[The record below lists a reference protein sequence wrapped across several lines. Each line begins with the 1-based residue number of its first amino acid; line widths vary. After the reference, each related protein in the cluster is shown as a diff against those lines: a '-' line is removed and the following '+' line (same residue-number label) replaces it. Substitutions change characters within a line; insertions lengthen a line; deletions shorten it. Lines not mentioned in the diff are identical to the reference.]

1 MPLSLIKCS
10 NCLHVNRIHL
20 CFVFLAIIS
29 FDLKA
34 QSNIIELWVGE
45 SWEMQ
50 SPSNNYYAIWNVNW
64 ETDLPNYINL
74 NWENEQS
81 CIITPTKYFSGTA
94 HVTLTYNYKL
104 TQYGSTR
111 FHSLTRNIVCIDN
124 PITVSPK
131 SKTLSIG
138 ETFQLVYSHYNNDY
152 TSVANVTFTSS
163 SDVVSVSSSGK
174 VTSLRAGTAK
184 VFVHSNLA
192 NDENAPYC
200 SVTVNEPAPAPV
212 IELPKTMLL
221 NVGQSMKI
229 TPLKSPGVG
238 YTITWKS
245 NKTTVATVNSLGV
258 VTAKNVGT
266 ARITAT
272 INGTSQSDY
281 CDVTVKDIL
290 LGDVNDD
297 GSVNIADVTTLI
309 NLLLHGTSCYN
320 AAADM
325 NQDGNINIAD
335 VTILINYLMNSGG
348 KKGDVNNDGQVNI
361 SDVTALIDYLLNGTA
376 SINRH
381 NADVN
386 SDGQINISDV
396 TALIDYLLNGNATNS
411 KLSIEIGDSSR
422 QVAIIDSITMV
433 HIKTLDG
440 YSQNESPR
448 PY

>member
-1 MPLSLIKCS
+1 MPLSFIKFC
-10 NCLHVNRIHL
+10 NCQQANHILL
-20 CFVFLAIIS
+20 CFVFWAIIS

-94 HVTLTYNYKL
+94 HVTITYNYKL

-124 PITVSPK
+124 PITISPT
-131 SKTLSIG
+131 SKTLLIG
-138 ETFQLVYSHYNNDY
+138 ETFQLVYSHHNNDY

-200 SVTVNEPAPAPV
+200 TVTVNEPAQAPV

-221 NVGQSMKI
+221 NIGQSMKI
-229 TPLKSPGVG
+229 TPLKSPGVS

-272 INGTSQSDY
+272 INETSQSDY

-297 GSVNIADVTTLI
+297 GTVNIADVTALI
-309 NLLLHGTSCYN
+309 DLLLNGTSYYN

-325 NQDGNINIAD
+325 NQDGSVNIAD
-335 VTILINYLMNSGG
+335 VTALIDYLLNGGG

-361 SDVTALIDYLLNGTA
+361 ADVTALIDFLLNGIA
-376 SINRH
+376 SINRQ

-386 SDGQINISDV
+386 SDGHINIADV
-396 TALIDYLLNGNATNS
+396 TALIDYLLNGNISNN
-411 KLSIEIGDSSR
+411 KLSVEKDDSIR
-422 QVAIIDSITMV
+422 QVAINNSITQF
-433 HIKTLDG
+433 ISKTMLI
-440 YSQNESPR
+440 
-448 PY
+448 